1 MRRMSIPCRISP
13 LTKPGCPDSVL
24 CGIRRNFFRLSPC
37 CGQVPYV
44 LLTRAPVAGRSKQAY
59 SPAAPRLA
67 CVKPAASVHPEP
79 GSNSSLLLILLF
91 FFSEIYWRRNCGVS
105 LYSRSQAEYSV
116 YCLGRKIDRVETF
129 TVSHSCTTFVS
140 CCHTI
145 NVLFAFGLIPNS
157 SAKLRRITLTT
168 KLLFKF

>member
-116 YCLGRKIDRVETF
+116 YCLGRK
-129 TVSHSCTTFVS
+129 
-140 CCHTI
+140 
-145 NVLFAFGLIPNS
+145 
-157 SAKLRRITLTT
+157 LTES
-168 KLLFKF
+168 KLLPFLTLVLLSYLVVILSMFSLPSGSFRIARQSYGE